1 MSEEVFINSVLQI
14 SIPSFSEKYVNQKK
28 STSYL
33 ISVTNLYSKTKWTM
47 EKEYEEFV
55 EFQKEIASIL
65 PDPPLI
71 EGQSLFKVTAFDA
84 LQKRQKLL
92 EKFLQKCCVRK
103 DIMSNDYFK
112 QFMDLENQ
120 SPEICSFKPEK
131 LSESTNVSSLGVKNF
146 IYLKEENIFFIIC
159 SDMEFSSR
167 VDAYISNVTL
177 PWETESESHISVGS
191 FIVYR
196 STFDMNK
203 GFKFKKIYAQSYTQ
217 QTGCLNYDYESYN
230 INIGLDNG
238 RIIFYKVNPESNFT
252 QFEPYIDFNPH
263 KKRVTGIAYD
273 NKTGYIYSCSLDK
286 KFYVTEIGYLDNPS
300 EIIEGPSGFTNL
312 FFDRKN
318 QRIFLTNENGMICVY
333 DTQNFPPILLN
344 NIQCSSEECILGF
357 DINLIKNYMFTT
369 HINGQITILELN
381 LPGKEKLI
389 KEISYFG
396 IETKLTCVIYIREEN
411 QLITGD
417 DIGRILI
424 WNLKTGKVIYA
435 WKAHD
440 GCINQIDYNND
451 NKILIT
457 VSKDKLIK
465 SWKIPNKWFNDDI
478 RKFEENEIKNM
489 NDTMAMLKLQKNLK
503 DDEDYNSDEDSLNG
517 WDFKPDLD
525 EH

>member
-1 MSEEVFINSVLQI
+1 MSEEVFINSILQI

-177 PWETESESHISVGS
+177 PWETKSESHISVGS

-217 QTGCLNYDYESYN
+217 QTGCLNYDYESNN

-435 WKAHD
+435 WKAHENS
-440 GCINQIDYNND
+440 ITKMDYNND

-457 VSKDKLIK
+457 ASKDKLIK
-465 SWKIPNKWFNDDI
+465 SWRIPNKWFNDDI